1 MKKGKRVV
9 LGVVCFLFLLCAGS
23 LCASAAELPDLS
35 LKHCMT
41 VYPWKTGRVTVYETD
56 TLSKKKEVIPYD
68 MCKAV
73 KVSGNAVQISYKVDG
88 TTKKGWVRKEVFLA
102 DPDYEAKNAFVVS
115 GFYMPGTPNSSEGY
129 VYIPAGSSGMAVG
142 EVDGKVQIYFK
153 TGNRYRMGW
162 ISAWTYQTCVRGS
175 AITRVQLLARGYYTI
190 SPKNLPDQYL
200 TYDPSDGKFKLEEAD
215 GSAYQQFLLEHK
227 GNNQYSIT
235 VRKGRKTLAVTQG
248 AGANTTWQLE
258 RKGANFSLTE
268 TAQNV
273 MLTYH
278 TTGKLFAG
286 KIKESNSRLWT
297 LTKTTVT
304 PSLKRVTVFSQYDP
318 KWGDNT
324 YYGGGAVRKTISGSG
339 CGLLALTNAI
349 YAMNGEFLDPNMLA
363 EFSVSRG
370 HYYYGQG
377 TADTLYPDAGR
388 ELGEEYHFRH
398 VGKVYS
404 LKSVRRHLRKKG
416 VAVALVPG
424 HYIAIVAYRAKDD
437 CYLVLDSAI
446 YQKRPTTIYGDWIPA
461 SLLTEPGGTLQCEY
475 FHLFS
480 RRL

>member
-1 MKKGKRVV
+1 MKKGKYVV

-88 TTKKGWVRKEVFLA
+88 TTKKGWARKEVFLA

-129 VYIPAGSSGMAVG
+129 VYIPAGSSGMSVG

-200 TYDPSDGKFKLEEAD
+200 TYDPSDGKFKLE
-215 GSAYQQFLLEHK
+215 LL
-227 GNNQYSIT
+227 NL
-235 VRKGRKTLAVTQG
+235 RKDQPYEPKLLIRLNLHALFPSG
-248 AGANTTWQLE
+248 AP
-258 RKGANFSLTE
+258 
-268 TAQNV
+268 
-273 MLTYH
+273 
-278 TTGKLFAG
+278 
-286 KIKESNSRLWT
+286 
-297 LTKTTVT
+297 
-304 PSLKRVTVFSQYDP
+304 PSLFFS
-318 KWGDNT
+318 
-324 YYGGGAVRKTISGSG
+324 AR
-339 CGLLALTNAI
+339 
-349 YAMNGEFLDPNMLA
+349 
-363 EFSVSRG
+363 
-370 HYYYGQG
+370 
-377 TADTLYPDAGR
+377 TAP
-388 ELGEEYHFRH
+388 
-398 VGKVYS
+398 S
-404 LKSVRRHLRKKG
+404 
-416 VAVALVPG
+416 PG
-424 HYIAIVAYRAKDD
+424 
-437 CYLVLDSAI
+437 
-446 YQKRPTTIYGDWIPA
+446 
-461 SLLTEPGGTLQCEY
+461 
-475 FHLFS
+475 
-480 RRL
+480 